1 MAADQSIR
9 RKGSCIV
16 DEWGGNMPRQD
27 KEEIPARR
35 DTKARL
41 MDAGEQLFSRHGLEA
56 VTVRQINRAAGQRN
70 TSSLLYH
77 FGSKEGLVEAIFI
90 DRFAGINARR
100 HAMLDAI
107 THPMDE
113 AGIPALARAA
123 VLPFFE
129 HMQHQA
135 GGTDFIRLFALLYS
149 DPKLR
154 ISNEIWREHTSSARR
169 LASMAMKQMPQMPRE
184 AATQRVGL
192 VATSVFHWLANWQQ
206 MIRGEVRLTED
217 DYAVLKAP
225 PESFV
230 CNIID
235 LIVAVVKAPHSGTA
249 LHPFT
254 ENTRGSEAV

>member
-1 MAADQSIR
+1 M
-9 RKGSCIV
+9 K
-16 DEWGGNMPRQD
+16 RQN
-27 KEEIPARR
+27 KEDASDRR

-56 VTVRQINRAAGQRN
+56 VTVRQINRTAGQRN

-100 HAMLDAI
+100 HAMLDTI
-107 THPMDE
+107 PQPVDE
-113 AGIPALARAA
+113 DATPALARAA

-129 HMQHQA
+129 HMQDQA
-135 GGTDFIRLFALLYS
+135 GGADFIRFFALLYS
-149 DPKLR
+149 DPKIR
-154 ISNEIWREHTSSARR
+154 ISDEVWREHTSSARR
-169 LASMAMKQMPQMPRE
+169 LARMAMEQMPQMPRD
-184 AATQRVGL
+184 AAVQRVGL

-206 MIRGEVRLTED
+206 MMRGEARLTED
-217 DYAVLKAP
+217 DYATLSAP

-235 LIVAVVKAPHSGTA
+235 LIVAVVKAPYSGASLTGHRQA
-249 LHPFT
+249 L
-254 ENTRGSEAV
+254 

>member
-1 MAADQSIR
+1 M
-9 RKGSCIV
+9 IV
-16 DEWGGNMPRQD
+16 NEWGGGMPRQNV
-27 KEEIPARR
+27 EENPARR

-100 HAMLDAI
+100 HAMLDMI
-107 THPMDE
+107 PQPMNEDD
-113 AGIPALARAA
+113 IPALARAA

-129 HMQHQA
+129 HMQHHA

-149 DPKLR
+149 DPKVR

-169 LASMAMKQMPQMPRE
+169 LASLAMKRMPQMPRE
-184 AATQRVGL
+184 AAVQRVGL

-217 DYAVLKAP
+217 DYAALKAP

-235 LIVAVVKAPHSGTA
+235 LIVAVVKAPHSGTV
-249 LHPFT
+249 LHHLP
-254 ENTRGSEAV
+254 EKKSGPEPV

>member
-1 MAADQSIR
+1 
-9 RKGSCIV
+9 
-16 DEWGGNMPRQD
+16 MPRQT
-27 KEEIPARR
+27 KEDISERR

-41 MDAGEQLFSRHGLEA
+41 MGAGEQLFSRHGLDA
-56 VTVRQINRAAGQRN
+56 VTVRQINRTAGQRN

-107 THPMDE
+107 SQPMRE
-113 AGIPALARAA
+113 ADIYRLAQAA

-129 HMQHQA
+129 HMQNNP
-135 GGTDFIRLFALLYS
+135 GGTDFIRFFALLYS
-149 DPKLR
+149 DPKIR
-154 ISNEIWREHTSSARR
+154 VSDAVWREHTSSARR
-169 LASMAMKQMPQMPRE
+169 LATMAIKQMPQMPRD
-184 AATQRVGL
+184 AAVQRVGL

-206 MIRGEVRLTED
+206 MTRGEVRLTED
-217 DYAVLKAP
+217 DYATISAP

-235 LIVAVVKAPHSGTA
+235 LIVAVVKAPYSGGTLAA
-249 LHPFT
+249 LSD
-254 ENTRGSEAV
+254 RR